1 MLSQPR
7 HRGAAV
13 SRYRCEI
20 RLKGRLTP
28 PLASEFERL
37 HFSTALAPVET
48 MVEGPVDDDTAL
60 YGLLRRI
67 EALGLEIIEVRRI
80 DAGATAERAE
90 RLNTGSAA
98 T

>member
-1 MLSQPR
+1 M
-7 HRGAAV
+7 

-37 HFSTALAPVET
+37 HLSTSPAPVET
-48 MVEGPVDDDTAL
+48 MVAGPVDDDTAL

-80 DAGATAERAE
+80 DAGNDSGA
-90 RLNTGSAA
+90 GGDD
-98 T
+98 